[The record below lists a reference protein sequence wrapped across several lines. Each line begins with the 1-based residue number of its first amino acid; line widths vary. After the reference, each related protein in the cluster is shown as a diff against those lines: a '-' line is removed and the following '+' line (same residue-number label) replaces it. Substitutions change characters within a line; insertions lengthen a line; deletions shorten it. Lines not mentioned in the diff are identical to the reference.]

1 MAIIG
6 AILKAGIGL
15 NQKLSFEL
23 NSPREKQEEELRKL
37 LKKAKDTAFGKFYNF
52 EAILKSDDVIAT
64 YKAEVPIHSYREMDE
79 RWWAQQQRHPD
90 ITWPGQP
97 KFYALSS
104 GTTGKS
110 SKRIPIT
117 EDYLQSARAVGT
129 SLVKSLPNF
138 DFPDTLFETEVLM
151 LSSTANLN
159 ENNRGHLEGEI
170 SGINVSNFPGW
181 YDMFYRPGKEIAA
194 IDNWDDRVR
203 RIVEEA
209 PKWNIGA
216 IAGIPSW
223 VLLLLQEIVKKY
235 ELKNIH
241 EIWPNLSVYAS
252 GGVAYETYR
261 QGFDKIC
268 EKPLTIID
276 TYLASEGFFS
286 FVARPNTM
294 SMQLAL
300 AHGYFY
306 EFIPFDKRGVDEQGN
321 LLENPES
328 HTLSEVVLDQDYV
341 LVISTCSGAWRYMIG
356 DTIKF
361 TSLDPHEIKITG
373 RTKFFLN
380 VVGSQLS
387 EEKMDD
393 AIVAVSKSLK
403 VDVNEYSV
411 AAIKNEANEY
421 YHQWVVVSDDKI
433 DENEFRM
440 QLDESLKESNKNYK
454 IARNKALKA
463 VKLIVISKMT
473 YYDFLEHG
481 KKKGGQVKTPKVMTE
496 KKMRNYLDFIG
507 S

>member
-6 AILKAGIGL
+6 SILKATISL

-23 NSPREKQEEELRKL
+23 KSPQEKQQDELRKL

-52 EAILKSDDVIAT
+52 ESILKSSDVIAS
-64 YKAEVPIHSYREMDE
+64 YKNEVPIHSYKEMNSS
-79 RWWAQQQRHPD
+79 WWSQQQKHPD

-97 KFYALSS
+97 DFYALSS

-117 EDYLQSARAVGT
+117 EDYLQSARAVGA

-138 DFPDTLFETEVLM
+138 DFPDTLFQTEILM

-159 ENNRGHLEGEI
+159 EHNRGHLEGEI
-170 SGINVSNFPGW
+170 SGINVNNFPGW
-181 YDMFYRPGKEIAA
+181 YDLFYRPGKEIAA
-194 IDNWDDRVR
+194 IDNWDERVQ
-203 RIVEEA
+203 RIIEEA

-223 VLLLLQEIVKKY
+223 VLLLLREIVQKHQ
-235 ELKNIH
+235 LDNIH
-241 EIWPNLSVYAS
+241 EIWPNLTAYAS

-261 QGFDKIC
+261 QGFEKIC
-268 EKPLTIID
+268 GKPLTIID

-286 FVARPNTM
+286 YVARPNTM
-294 SMQLAL
+294 SMELAL
-300 AHGYFY
+300 AHGYYY
-306 EFIPFDKRGVDEQGN
+306 EFIPFDSRGVDEMGN
-321 LLENPES
+321 LLDHPES
-328 HTLSEVVLDQDYV
+328 HSLTEVVMEQEYV

-361 TSLDPHEIKITG
+361 TSLDPYEIKITG

-393 AIVAVSKSLK
+393 AIVEVSRNLN

-411 AAIKNEANEY
+411 AAIRNDVDDY
-421 YHQWVVVSDDKI
+421 IHQWVIVSDDKI
-433 DENEFRM
+433 AAKDF
-440 QLDESLKESNKNYK
+440 QIKLDESLKGANKNYRV
-454 IARNKALKA
+454 ARSKALKG
-463 VKLIVISKMT
+463 VDLSVISKAT
-473 YYDFLEHG
+473 YHDFLEQR
-481 KKKGGQVKTPKVMTE
+481 KKKGGQVKTPKVMSE
-496 KKMRNYLDFIG
+496 KKMRNYLDFIR